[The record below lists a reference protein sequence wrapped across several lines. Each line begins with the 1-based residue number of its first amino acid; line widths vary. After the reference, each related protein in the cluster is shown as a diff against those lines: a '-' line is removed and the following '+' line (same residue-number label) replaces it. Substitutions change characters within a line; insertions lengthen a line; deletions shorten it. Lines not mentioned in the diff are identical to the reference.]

1 MFQKS
6 VAEYLKIKQ
15 TQTFPDTKFSK
26 DIYVKCNDSF

>member
-6 VAEYLKIKQ
+6 VAEYLKTKQ
-15 TQTFPDTKFSK
+15 NKTSTDTKFLK